1 MADRVRVSM
10 ATRGLILDNKCGRP
24 SESIISMEDCSILG
38 RPGSPVVAELQPAS
52 KKGRTFEDS
61 MEEVCWVQGNHV
73 VEDVSQPIQRDP
85 DDLYGPWMQVVN
97 KRQRNLT
104 NACTP
109 GGSNGVNNGGSRYA
123 VLSDEGGMT
132 TERDVGESREVQT
145 DNNLGAASLRHRREE
160 SSLALAKE

>member
-61 MEEVCWVQGNHV
+61 ME
-73 VEDVSQPIQRDP
+73 
-85 DDLYGPWMQVVN
+85 VVN